1 MKCGPVNKAGG
12 RSPPGP
18 ALIDGTAPRPHS
30 RPIVHRRGRRATGFG
45 WPLLASLLEL
55 VIAFALVALN
65 GVFALS
71 ELAIVSA
78 RRPRLKAMA
87 EQGHSGANT
96 ALALMEDSG
105 RFLSTVQIGI
115 TLVSI
120 LAGAFSGAAL
130 GGRLTAFFLAQGM
143 PEGAAEPLGYGLV
156 ISLITYLSIVIGELV
171 PKQLA
176 LRHPESIA
184 CAVAP
189 VMLILSKAAAP
200 AVWLLNASTR
210 LIFSLFG
217 SGSDGDNTV
226 TEEEIKMLVGEAESA
241 GVIEEEER
249 RMISGV
255 LRLGDRTVRGLMT
268 PRTDV
273 DWIDLDDDA
282 ETIISLLIETPH
294 SRLPVSEGTPDNM
307 IGIVQSRELLASLL
321 AGQPLDIRKHVQ
333 TAPIV
338 PDTLYALDALAVL
351 RDAAV
356 PMALVHDE
364 YGHFEGVVTPAD
376 ALEAIVGAFRSDAD
390 APEPDAIRR
399 DDGSWL
405 LAGSMPVDEMAEVL
419 GVNLPDTRSYHTV
432 GGLVISEIQ
441 HLPNTGEHVDALGW
455 RFEVVDLDGRRID
468 KVLAVPLNQRAG
480 TAALS

>member
-1 MKCGPVNKAGG
+1 M
-12 RSPPGP
+12 
-18 ALIDGTAPRPHS
+18 
-30 RPIVHRRGRRATGFG
+30 
-45 WPLLASLLEL
+45 LEL
-55 VIAFALVALN
+55 IIALALVALN

-87 EQGHSGANT
+87 EQGRSGAGT

-115 TLVSI
+115 TLVGI

-130 GGRLTAFFLAQGM
+130 GARLTRIFLDQGM

-156 ISLITYLSIVIGELV
+156 IGLITYLSIVIGELV

-176 LRHPESIA
+176 LRHPESTA

-189 VMLILSKAAAP
+189 MMLVISKVAAP

-210 LIFSLFG
+210 LIFGLFG
-217 SGSDGDNTV
+217 PATGNEATV

-249 RMISGV
+249 RMIAGV
-255 LRLGDRTVRGLMT
+255 LRLGDRPVRGLMT

-273 DWIDLDDDA
+273 DRIDLDDDLEA
-282 ETIISLLIETPH
+282 IRTLLIETPH
-294 SRLPVSEGTPDNM
+294 SRLPVSEGTPDNV
-307 IGIVQSRELLASLL
+307 IGVVQSRELLAAMLS
-321 AGQPLDIRKHVQ
+321 GEEFNIRDHVRQ
-333 TAPIV
+333 APVV

-351 RDAAV
+351 RDAEV

-376 ALEAIVGAFRSDAD
+376 ALEAIVGAFRAD
-390 APEPDAIRR
+390 AETPDPDAVRR
-399 DDGSWL
+399 SDGSWL

-419 GVNLPDTRSYHTV
+419 GVILPEPRSYHTV

-468 KVLAVPLNQRAG
+468 KVLAIPLNQRAG
-480 TAALS
+480 SAAILA

>member
-1 MKCGPVNKAGG
+1 
-12 RSPPGP
+12 
-18 ALIDGTAPRPHS
+18 
-30 RPIVHRRGRRATGFG
+30 
-45 WPLLASLLEL
+45 LLEL
-55 VIAFALVALN
+55 VIALFLVALN

-87 EQGHSGANT
+87 EQGRHGANT

-115 TLVSI
+115 TLVGI

-130 GGRLTAFFLAQGM
+130 GGRLTDILMAQGV
-143 PEGAAEPLGYGLV
+143 PEGAAEPLGYGIV
-156 ISLITYLSIVIGELV
+156 IGIITYLSIVIGELV

-189 VMLILSKAAAP
+189 FMRILSRIAAP
-200 AVWLLNASTR
+200 AVWLLNASTT
-210 LIFSLFG
+210 LIFGLFG
-217 SGSDGDNTV
+217 PASDGDNTV

-255 LRLGDRTVRGLMT
+255 LRLGDRPVRGLMT

-273 DWIDLDDDA
+273 DWIDLDDDE
-282 ETIISLLIETPH
+282 ETIRTLLVDTPH
-294 SRLPVSEGTPDNM
+294 SRLPVSEGTPDNV
-307 IGIVQSRELLASLL
+307 IGVVQSRAILAAML
-321 AGQPLDIRKHVQ
+321 AGEPLDIRRHVQ
-333 TAPIV
+333 TAPVI

-351 RDAAV
+351 RDSEV

-376 ALEAIVGAFRSDAD
+376 ALEAIVGAFRSDGE
-390 APEPDAIRR
+390 APEPDAVRR

-419 GVNLPDTRSYHTV
+419 GVTLPESRSYHTV

-455 RFEVVDLDGRRID
+455 RFEVIDLDGRRID
-468 KVLAVPLNQRAG
+468 KVLAIPLTQRVGSAV
-480 TAALS
+480 LP

>member
-1 MKCGPVNKAGG
+1 M
-12 RSPPGP
+12 
-18 ALIDGTAPRPHS
+18 
-30 RPIVHRRGRRATGFG
+30 
-45 WPLLASLLEL
+45 LEL
-55 VIAFALVALN
+55 AIALVLVALN

-87 EQGHSGANT
+87 EQGRTGANT

-115 TLVSI
+115 TLVGI

-130 GGRLTAFFLAQGM
+130 GRRLTEILIGQGM
-143 PEGAAEPLGYGLV
+143 PEGVAEPLGYGVV
-156 ISLITYLSIVIGELV
+156 IGLITYLSIVIGELV

-176 LRHPESIA
+176 LRHPEGIA

-189 VMLILSKAAAP
+189 MMLVLSKIAAP
-200 AVWLLNASTR
+200 AVWLLNASTG
-210 LIFSLFG
+210 LIFRLFG
-217 SGSDGDNTV
+217 TASEGDNTV

-249 RMISGV
+249 RMIAGV
-255 LRLGDRTVRGLMT
+255 LRLGDRPVRGLMT

-273 DWIDLDDDA
+273 DWIDLDDDEEA
-282 ETIISLLIETPH
+282 IRALLIETPH
-294 SRLPVSEGTPDNM
+294 SRLPVSEGAPDNI
-307 IGIVQSRELLASLL
+307 IGVIQTKELLAAMLS
-321 AGQPLDIRKHVQ
+321 GQPQDVRRHVRQ
-333 TAPIV
+333 APVI
-338 PDTLYALDALAVL
+338 PDTLYALDALALL
-351 RDAAV
+351 RDSEV

-364 YGHFEGVVTPAD
+364 YGHFEGIVTPAD
-376 ALEAIVGAFRSDAD
+376 ALEAIVGAFRSDTET
-390 APEPDAIRR
+390 PEPDAIRR
-399 DDGSWL
+399 EDGSWL

-419 GVNLPDTRSYHTV
+419 SVTLPETRSYHTV

-441 HLPNTGEHVDALGW
+441 HLPGTGEHVDALGW

-468 KVLAVPLNQRAG
+468 KVLAIPLNQRAG
-480 TAALS
+480 AAALP

>member
-1 MKCGPVNKAGG
+1 
-12 RSPPGP
+12 
-18 ALIDGTAPRPHS
+18 
-30 RPIVHRRGRRATGFG
+30 
-45 WPLLASLLEL
+45 LLEL
-55 VIAFALVALN
+55 VIALFLVVLN

-87 EQGHSGANT
+87 EQGRSGANT

-115 TLVSI
+115 TLVGI

-130 GGRLTAFFLAQGM
+130 GDRLTQIFLDRGM

-156 ISLITYLSIVIGELV
+156 IGIITYLSIVIGELV

-176 LRHPESIA
+176 LRNPEGIA

-189 VMLILSKAAAP
+189 LMRVLSKVAAP

-210 LIFSLFG
+210 LIFGLFG
-217 SGSDGDNTV
+217 PASDSDTTV
-226 TEEEIKMLVGEAESA
+226 TEEEIKMLVVEAESA

-255 LRLGDRTVRGLMT
+255 LRLGDRPVRGLMT

-273 DWIDLDDDA
+273 DWIDLADGEEA
-282 ETIISLLIETPH
+282 IRALLIGTPH
-294 SRLPVSEGTPDNM
+294 SRLPVTEGTSDNV
-307 IGIVQSRELLASLL
+307 IGVVQSRELLASLL
-321 AGQPLDIRKHVQ
+321 TGQPLDVRAHLQ
-333 TAPIV
+333 QAPVI

-351 RDAAV
+351 RDSAV

-364 YGHFEGVVTPAD
+364 YGHFEGIVTPAD
-376 ALEAIVGAFRSDAD
+376 ALEAIVGAFRSDSEV
-390 APEPDAIRR
+390 PEPDATRR

-405 LAGSMPVDEMAEVL
+405 LAGSMPVDEMAEILSVT
-419 GVNLPDTRSYHTV
+419 LPENRSYHTV

-441 HLPNTGEHVDALGW
+441 HLPNTGEHVNALGW

-468 KVLAVPLNQRAG
+468 KVLAIPLNQRAG
-480 TAALS
+480 ATVAPT

>member
-1 MKCGPVNKAGG
+1 M
-12 RSPPGP
+12 
-18 ALIDGTAPRPHS
+18 
-30 RPIVHRRGRRATGFG
+30 F
-45 WPLLASLLEL
+45 EL
-55 VIAFALVALN
+55 VIAIALVALN

-87 EQGHSGANT
+87 EQGRTGANV

-115 TLVSI
+115 TLVGI

-130 GGRLTAFFLAQGM
+130 GDRLTQVFLSQGM
-143 PEGAAEPLGYGLV
+143 PEGAAEPLGFGIV
-156 ISLITYLSIVIGELV
+156 IGFITYLSIVIGELV

-176 LRHPESIA
+176 LRHPEGIA

-189 VMLILSKAAAP
+189 MMLVVSKVAAP

-217 SGSDGDNTV
+217 TSSDDSSTV

-273 DWIDLDDDA
+273 DWIDLADA
-282 ETIISLLIETPH
+282 PETIRALLIDTPH
-294 SRLPVSEGTPDNM
+294 SRLPVSDGKPDNM
-307 IGIVQSRELLASLL
+307 IGVVQSRELLAALL
-321 AGQPLDIRKHVQ
+321 AGEALDIRAYVQ
-333 TAPIV
+333 SAPVI
-338 PDTLYALDALAVL
+338 PDTLYALDALATL
-351 RDAAV
+351 RDSEV

-376 ALEAIVGAFRSDAD
+376 ALEAIVGAFRSDTEE
-390 APEPDAIRR
+390 PEPNALRR
-399 DDGSWL
+399 EDGSWL

-419 GVNLPDTRSYHTV
+419 GVSLPDGRSYHTV
-432 GGLVISEIQ
+432 GGLVISELQ
-441 HLPNTGEHVDALGW
+441 HLPSTGEHVDTLGW
-455 RFEVVDLDGRRID
+455 RFEVIDLDERRID
-468 KVLAVPLNQRAG
+468 KVLAIPLTQRAG
-480 TAALS
+480 SAAMP

>member
-1 MKCGPVNKAGG
+1 M
-12 RSPPGP
+12 
-18 ALIDGTAPRPHS
+18 
-30 RPIVHRRGRRATGFG
+30 
-45 WPLLASLLEL
+45 LEL
-55 VIAFALVALN
+55 VIALVLVALN

-87 EQGHSGANT
+87 DQGRRGANT
-96 ALALMEDSG
+96 ALTLMEDSG

-115 TLVSI
+115 TLVGI

-130 GGRLTAFFLAQGM
+130 GEKLTAIFIDEGM
-143 PEGAAEPLGYGLV
+143 PQGVAEPLGYGLV
-156 ISLITYLSIVIGELV
+156 ISLITYLSIVVGELV

-176 LRHPESIA
+176 LRNPEGIA
-184 CAVAP
+184 CLVAP
-189 VMLILSKAAAP
+189 MMLVVSKIGAP

-210 LIFSLFG
+210 LIFRLLG
-217 SGSDGDNTV
+217 SSSDVESAV
-226 TEEEIKMLVGEAESA
+226 TEEELKILVGEAESA

-255 LRLGDRTVRGLMT
+255 LRLGDRPVRGLMT

-273 DWIDLDDDA
+273 DRIDLDDDD
-282 ETIISLLIETPH
+282 ESIRSTLIETPH
-294 SRLPVSEGTPDNM
+294 SRLPVTEGSSDNV
-307 IGIVQSRELLASLL
+307 IGVVQSRELLAALL
-321 AGQPLDIRKHVQ
+321 SGAPLDVRSHVRQ
-333 TAPIV
+333 APVI
-338 PDTLYALDALAVL
+338 PDTLYALDALALL
-351 RDAAV
+351 RDSEV

-376 ALEAIVGAFRSDAD
+376 ALEAIVGAFRSDTET
-390 APEPDAIRR
+390 PEPDAVRR
-399 DDGSWL
+399 EDGSWL

-419 GVNLPDTRSYHTV
+419 SVTLPESRSYHTV

-468 KVLAVPLNQRAG
+468 KVLAIPLAQRAG
-480 TAALS
+480 SSALPPLP

>member
-1 MKCGPVNKAGG
+1 M
-12 RSPPGP
+12 
-18 ALIDGTAPRPHS
+18 
-30 RPIVHRRGRRATGFG
+30 
-45 WPLLASLLEL
+45 LEL
-55 VIAFALVALN
+55 AIAFFLIALN

-87 EQGHSGANT
+87 ERGRSGAST

-115 TLVSI
+115 TLVGI

-130 GGRLTAFFLAQGM
+130 GDRLTQIFLERGM
-143 PEGAAEPLGYGLV
+143 PEGAAEPLGYGVV
-156 ISLITYLSIVIGELV
+156 IGLITYFSIVIGELV

-176 LRHPESIA
+176 LRHPEGIA
-184 CAVAP
+184 CAMAP
-189 VMLILSKAAAP
+189 LMLVVSKVGAP

-217 SGSDGDNTV
+217 TADEGDNTV

-255 LRLGDRTVRGLMT
+255 LRLGDRPVRGLMT

-273 DWIDLDDDA
+273 DWIDLEDD
-282 ETIISLLIETPH
+282 EESIRTLLIDTPH
-294 SRLPVSEGTPDNM
+294 SRLPVTEGSSDNV
-307 IGIVQSRELLASLL
+307 IGVVQSRGLLASLL
-321 AGQPLDIRKHVQ
+321 SGQPMDVRAHLQ
-333 TAPIV
+333 QAPVI

-351 RDAAV
+351 RDSAV

-364 YGHFEGVVTPAD
+364 YGHFEGIVTPAD
-376 ALEAIVGAFRSDAD
+376 ALEAIVGAFRSDGE
-390 APEPDAIRR
+390 APDPDAVRR

-405 LAGSMPVDEMAEVL
+405 LAGSMPVDEMAEIL
-419 GVNLPDTRSYHTV
+419 GVHLPENRSYHTV

-441 HLPNTGEHVDALGW
+441 HLPETGEHVDALGW

-468 KVLAVPLNQRAG
+468 KVLATSLTHRAG
-480 TAALS
+480 AAARLP